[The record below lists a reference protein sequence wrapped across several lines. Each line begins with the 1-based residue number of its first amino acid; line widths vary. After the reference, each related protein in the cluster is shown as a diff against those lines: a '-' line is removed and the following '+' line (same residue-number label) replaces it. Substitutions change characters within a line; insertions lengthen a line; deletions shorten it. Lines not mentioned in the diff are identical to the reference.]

1 MLYKYY
7 DIILYVVTK
16 CLGDDFILKRL
27 AFSILFLL
35 LIAFSSC
42 AEPQIDGR
50 YILFGHF
57 EQDDNIS
64 NGSEPIEWLV
74 LSSDEDTLWLLSRYG
89 LFPSS
94 FHSTDSVIRWNGC
107 SLRKKLNNDFYN
119 SSFSESEKE
128 CILLTHVTAD
138 RNTRFRNKSGKDTD
152 DYVYLLSMKETDSF
166 FPEPEDKLAWPT
178 PYAAASGC
186 YVGENGTCGWW
197 TRTVGHSDD
206 DDCSI
211 NSEGL
216 YRNFQ
221 VNFRKYC
228 IRPVIRI
235 DAKKASYIP
244 QTAEFFAK
252 ISE

>member
-94 FHSTDSVIRWNGC
+94 FHSTDYGTV
-107 SLRKKLNNDFYN
+107 LKLMN
-119 SSFSESEKE
+119 EM
-128 CILLTHVTAD
+128 L
-138 RNTRFRNKSGKDTD
+138 
-152 DYVYLLSMKETDSF
+152 
-166 FPEPEDKLAWPT
+166 P
-178 PYAAASGC
+178 
-186 YVGENGTCGWW
+186 
-197 TRTVGHSDD
+197 
-206 DDCSI
+206 
-211 NSEGL
+211 
-216 YRNFQ
+216 
-221 VNFRKYC
+221 
-228 IRPVIRI
+228 
-235 DAKKASYIP
+235 
-244 QTAEFFAK
+244 
-252 ISE
+252 